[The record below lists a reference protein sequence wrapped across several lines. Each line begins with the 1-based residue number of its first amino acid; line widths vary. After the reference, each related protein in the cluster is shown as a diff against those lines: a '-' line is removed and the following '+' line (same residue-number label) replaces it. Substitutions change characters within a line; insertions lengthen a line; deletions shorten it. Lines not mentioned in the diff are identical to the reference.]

1 MKTRN
6 LLILAAVGV
15 VFYLVKKS
23 RDVAAINFSLAKF
36 NVDLKNKALRIGLG
50 ISNPSGTSVDVKSIS
65 GSLFLSGKEVATV
78 ESFKTVTIAP
88 NAKTI
93 VDLKLTPTL
102 FSIWQL
108 LKGSVKGGKLSTSNL
123 RPTFEGSANVQGIN
137 IPIKTSLA

>member
-1 MKTRN
+1 MKSRN

-23 RDVAAINFSLAKF
+23 RDVASINFSLAKF
-36 NVDLKNKALRIGLG
+36 DVDWKNKALLIGLG

-65 GSLFLSGKEVATV
+65 GNFFLSGKEIASV

-93 VDLKLTPTL
+93 LNLSLKPTL

-108 LKGSVKGGKLSTSNL
+108 LKESVKGGKLSTSNL

-137 IPIKTSLA
+137 IPIKTTLG

>member
-36 NVDLKNKALRIGLG
+36 DVDWKNKALLIGLG

-65 GSLFLSGKEVATV
+65 GNLFLSGKEIASV

-93 VDLKLTPTL
+93 LNLSLKPTL

-137 IPIKTSLA
+137 IPIKTTLA

>member
-36 NVDLKNKALRIGLG
+36 DVDWKNKALLIGLG

-65 GSLFLSGKEVATV
+65 GNLFLSGKEIASV

-93 VDLKLTPTL
+93 LNLSLKPTL

-108 LKGSVKGGKLSTSNL
+108 LKSSVKGGKLSTSNL

-137 IPIKTSLA
+137 IPIKTTLA